1 MARKRFHPD
10 DRAYFVFWISRTQ
23 IFRLCYPSFYLVA
36 VLSVDFDSLLVTSFV
51 LLVNLNVEAFEI
63 INFNQLKDLTSVIES
78 ECHKTNCTI
87 FCRFFLGLKVVI
99 L

>member
-1 MARKRFHPD
+1 LARKRFHPD
-10 DRAYFVFWISRTQ
+10 DRAYFEFWISRTQ
-23 IFRLCYPSFYLVA
+23 IFLLCYPSFYLVA
-36 VLSVDFDSLLVTSFV
+36 VLSVDFDSLFVTSFV

-63 INFNQLKDLTSVIES
+63 TSFNQLNDLTSVIE
-78 ECHKTNCTI
+78 CHKTDCTI